1 MITLFAVKYLFYLW
15 IGLYFILILFN
26 QEEKVNKIFFFIVGI
41 ILFILSE
48 IKGHLSGG
56 YTLLDY
62 LGLFLIFYFIYLG
75 FISMKKKDKAR
86 ERFVH
91 WWTFFWIFILIYFY
105 QIT

>member
-26 QEEKVNKIFFFIVGI
+26 QEEKVNKVFFFIVGI

-48 IKGHLSGG
+48 IKGYLSGG

-62 LGLFLIFYFIYLG
+62 LGLFFIFYFIYLG
-75 FISMKKKDKAR
+75 FISIKDKDKAK
-86 ERFVH
+86 EKFVH

-105 QIT
+105 KIS